1 MKKIRL
7 RVNRDGAVRSINAMQ
22 CQFLADLVANRIAL
36 ALPRV
41 ATRAKP
47 DGVNSL
53 RARRCT
59 RIAARAHPKATSMAV
74 RAPSR
79 TRVRFAGAVVSAAIL
94 SMVCAFPA
102 VAQAASPVPDQVSL
116 SEQTMTW
123 STVKFATSAENGL
136 VGGSLDKKTIVDRTF
151 RTYVLENRYLKVT
164 LLPEFGGRILS
175 IIYKPTGHEQ
185 LYRSEV
191 GVPYGIKAGNFY
203 YDWMMVYGGIF
214 PTFPDAEHGKTWLK
228 PWDFKVVKES
238 AGEVTVSMSLKDDFE
253 YSAAPG
259 RFRSG
264 STGIEATTYVTLKAD
279 RAALDAR
286 VVLKNPQ
293 NKTIEY
299 EYWTCTT
306 LAPGSDPNN
315 PKTTGGAEIIAPIQ
329 AYTTPHW
336 SANLAD
342 GDKSA
347 GSGRSRFEKLRYFKN
362 WPTMGIAYAAPDMG
376 AANFWGVI
384 NHDND
389 EGIIR
394 IADNT
399 VTPGL
404 KMWTWGFPSFTNETD
419 ARKDPNEA
427 RPYVEL
433 WAGVSDQFF
442 HSAHFPA
449 LGEVSI
455 PETYSPTVG
464 MSNVTDA
471 NENILINL
479 AAEGASVNLQFFSLE
494 PARPLRVTLKR
505 GDAVLFDDA
514 VTADPKNGN
523 RISATIPGSGS
534 GEQVRLTIRTAEG
547 KELIAAVTKIK

>member
-1 MKKIRL
+1 
-7 RVNRDGAVRSINAMQ
+7 
-22 CQFLADLVANRIAL
+22 
-36 ALPRV
+36 
-41 ATRAKP
+41 
-47 DGVNSL
+47 
-53 RARRCT
+53 
-59 RIAARAHPKATSMAV
+59 MAIH
-74 RAPSR
+74 APSP
-79 TRVRFAGAVVSAAIL
+79 TRVCSAVAALSAAGAFHAA
-94 SMVCAFPA
+94 VHAG
-102 VAQAASPVPDQVSL
+102 SPVADGVSL
-116 SEQTMTW
+116 SDSTIAW
-123 STVKFATSAENGL
+123 STVKYATDAENGFVL
-136 VGGSLDKKTIVDRTF
+136 GSLDNKTIVDRTF
-151 RTYVLENRYLKVT
+151 SIRVLENRYLKVA

-185 LYRSEV
+185 LYRNEV
-191 GVPYGIKAGNFY
+191 GVPYGIEGDTFY
-203 YDWMMVYGGIF
+203 YDWLMVVGGIF

-228 PWDFKVVKES
+228 PWNFKVVKQS

-253 YSAAPG
+253 YSAAPDK
-259 RFRSG
+259 FRRG
-264 STGIEATTYVTLKAD
+264 FTGIEATYLVTLKAD

-286 VVLKNPQ
+286 MVLKNPQ
-293 NKTIEY
+293 PKTIQY

-306 LAPGSDPNN
+306 LAPGSDPKN
-315 PKTTGGAEIIAPIQ
+315 PKATGGAEIIAPID
-329 AYTTPHW
+329 AYRTPAW
-336 SANLAD
+336 SANLSG
-342 GDKSA
+342 GDQSL
-347 GSGRSRFEKLRYFKN
+347 GMGDSRFEKLRYFKN
-362 WPTMGIAYAAPDMG
+362 WPSMGIAYAAPDMRG
-376 AANFWGVI
+376 GNFWGVI

-419 ARKDPNEA
+419 PRKDPNPQ

-442 HSAHFPA
+442 HSAEFPA

-464 MSNVTDA
+464 MSNVTHA

-479 AAEGASVNLQFFSLE
+479 TAGASGVNLQFFSIE
-494 PARPLRVTLKR
+494 PATPLRITLQR

-514 VTADPKNGN
+514 VKADPKNGN
-523 RISATIPGSGS
+523 RISASVPAGFS

-547 KELIAAVTKIK
+547 KELIAAETKLK